1 MVSFGIFQVRV
12 RSYQRRFLRLKHL
25 RDFDNIMVVISA
37 NLNLPKC
44 RKQFQK
50 LSGNL
55 FLKRCPFEMS
65 HRIVLT
71 YWASSG
77 AALNMCRF
85 RRRPWKPGH
94 GLPKKPS
101 TSPHCAS
108 RWRLLSKVKFDY
120 RKLNV
125 CKSAFPR
132 EQ

>member
-12 RSYQRRFLRLKHL
+12 RSYQRRFSRLKHL

-37 NLNLPKC
+37 ILNLPKC

-50 LSGNL
+50 LSGIL
-55 FLKRCPFEMS
+55 FWKRSPEMS

-71 YWASSG
+71 CWASSG
-77 AALNMCRF
+77 AALNMCPF

-108 RWRLLSKVKFDY
+108 RWRLLLEIKFDY

-125 CKSAFPR
+125 CKSAFLR